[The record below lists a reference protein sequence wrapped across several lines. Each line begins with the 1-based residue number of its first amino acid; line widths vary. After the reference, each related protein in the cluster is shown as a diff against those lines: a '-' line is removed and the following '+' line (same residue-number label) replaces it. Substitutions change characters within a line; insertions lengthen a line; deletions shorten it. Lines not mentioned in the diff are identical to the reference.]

1 VLTCDTVFTFS
12 SISVFWSN
20 LSWKV
25 GREETRHPPLRR
37 MRGGGEGGW
46 GWGILGIGN
55 PTGFLELR
63 YNPGET

>member
-1 VLTCDTVFTFS
+1 
-12 SISVFWSN
+12 
-20 LSWKV
+20 
-25 GREETRHPPLRR
+25 